1 MNSRLNILILAG
13 AVILG
18 FSLTG
23 TAFAQRA
30 AQEAVMEDRIQGDPL
45 AGMELATIDCAEVN
59 WDREML
65 AEYPWSPEA
74 CHDVVISGGEHWA
87 RFEIDFLGRE
97 PDGTVRAEFIGPD
110 ERSHGVVN
118 LEPGD
123 NQRVLLDGQP
133 YTWDEVFEGQR
144 LSLFAPEGEFGFA
157 GTPDASRAE
166 LARRADEAPPVEDDE
181 QMRLAEAE
189 EDPFAERPRE
199 LPATAG
205 PLPMLGLA
213 GLLSLLG
220 GMALTIRRR
229 LGRPTV

>member
-13 AVILG
+13 AVILS
-18 FSLTG
+18 FSLIG

-30 AQEAVMEDRIQGDPL
+30 AQEVVIDERVEGDPL
-45 AGMELATIDCAEVN
+45 AGLELATIGCAEVN
-59 WDREML
+59 WNREML
-65 AEYPWSPEA
+65 AEYPWSPDA

-123 NQRVLLDGQP
+123 NQTVLLDGQP
-133 YTWDEVFEGQR
+133 YTWNEVFEGQR

-157 GTPDASRAE
+157 GTPEAPRE
-166 LARRADEAPPVEDDE
+166 QMARRVDDDE
-181 QMRLAEAE
+181 PMRMAEVE
-189 EDPFAERPRE
+189 EDPFAERPQE

-205 PLPMLGLA
+205 PLPLLGLA

-220 GMALTIRRR
+220 GIGLTMRRR
-229 LGRPTV
+229 LGRST